1 MLDQIRSATVRGE
14 YYQFKGNEPII
25 LNDPKTIWIVKSG
38 SLAVFAIP
46 VKEGIAEGSRRY
58 LFTTRTRQAMFGIVS
73 DSQPMPYQLLAV
85 SIEETELL
93 KVSRK
98 DFREFIADGN
108 GEALTLMEG
117 WIEQLGLALSS
128 ITPPVLPFQE
138 EGVRYFSLSSGQIF
152 QPQRELVSWVQIQ
165 RGYAVWMGFEQLLVM
180 PQSGLLP
187 LSADMWF
194 QAEDTTELEILT
206 TSEIEDATVLFQ
218 GIFQL
223 QVYFLQTLFL
233 VEHQEQ
239 EVELNRFQERQNLNN
254 QVMEETLGELAS
266 LLQSPQHAASAQIG
280 ANDFDQSLLIAAG
293 AVGRTLGVTIR
304 PPAKSEDLKRVQDPL
319 QAIARA
325 SRLRTR
331 TIALQGQWWKKDCG
345 AMLAYTMEDNHP
357 VALLPVSDTRY
368 EIFDPI
374 KRSRTLVNAKSAI
387 KLALTGYTFYR
398 PLPDKVLTTIDLLKF
413 AMQGHYK
420 ELLVVLTAGV
430 ATTLLGMIVP
440 QATAILIDSAI
451 PDANRGLLVQIAL
464 ALLATAFGST
474 LFQLA
479 QGFAIMRVE
488 TFADASTQ
496 AAVWDRLLNLKASFF
511 RQYSTGDLNSRVSA
525 ISQIRQKLSSTVLRS
540 IFTSLFAF
548 LNLGLL
554 FYYNGSLALIATF
567 VAFINITITLVS
579 GSYTLRKIR
588 PLLELQGQLSGVM
601 VQLINGVSKLRV
613 AGAEARAFAFWGKQ
627 YSQQIK
633 WMLSTQGIED
643 ALAVINKILPVL
655 TTAILFWFATSLLQQ
670 ANSPEGGLSTG
681 VFLAFNAAF
690 GTFIGGATSLSSTI
704 IDVLQVVPLW
714 ERAQPILESKP
725 EVDSEKADPG
735 RLSGRV
741 VVDHVIFRYRD
752 DGPLTLDDVS
762 IHAEPGEFIAF
773 VGASGS
779 GKSTLFRLLLGFD
792 VPESGTIYYDGQDLA
807 GLDIHAVRRQLG
819 VVMQNS
825 RLTSASIFENIASGT
840 MITMDEAW
848 EAARMA
854 GFAED
859 VESMPMGMHTVIS
872 EGGTN
877 ISGGQ
882 RQRLLIARSLV
893 LKPKILLFDEAT
905 SALDNR
911 TQAIVS
917 QSLERLKV
925 TRIAIAHRLSTI
937 RNANRIYV
945 FENGRV
951 VQEGSFEQLANQ
963 AGLFAQLMA
972 RQKL

>member
-1 MLDQIRSATVRGE
+1 MLDQIRSATLPGE
-14 YYQFKGNEPII
+14 YYHFKGNEPII

-58 LFTTRTRQAMFGIVS
+58 LFTTRTKQAMFGIIS
-73 DSQPMPYQLLAV
+73 DSQPIPYQLLAV
-85 SIEETELL
+85 SIEETELM

-98 DFREFIADGN
+98 DFREFIADRN
-108 GEALTLMEG
+108 GEAVTLIEG

-128 ITPPVLPFQE
+128 ITPPGLPFQE
-138 EGVRYFSLSSGQIF
+138 EGVRYFSLSNGQIF

-206 TSEIEDATVLFQ
+206 TSEIEDGNTLLR
-218 GIFQL
+218 GIFQI
-223 QVYFLQTLFL
+223 QVYFLQSLFL
-233 VEHQEQ
+233 LEQ
-239 EVELNRFQERQNLNN
+239 EEKAVELNRFQERQHLNDR
-254 QVMEETLGELAS
+254 VMKETLGELSS
-266 LLQSPQHAASAQIG
+266 LLQSPQIGASAQIE
-280 ANDFDQSLLIAAG
+280 ANDFDQALLIAAG

-331 TIALQGQWWKKDCG
+331 TISLQGQWWKKDCG
-345 AMLAYTMEDNHP
+345 AMLAYTLEDNNP

-374 KRSRTLVNAKSAI
+374 KRSRTPVNAKTAI

-413 AMQGHYK
+413 ALQGHYK
-420 ELLVVLTAGV
+420 ELLIVLAAGM
-430 ATTLLGMIVP
+430 ATSLLGMIVP
-440 QATAILIDSAI
+440 QAMAILIDSAI

-554 FYYNGSLALIATF
+554 FYYNGSLALIATL
-567 VAFINITITLVS
+567 VAFVNITITLVS
-579 GSYTLRKIR
+579 GIYTLRKVR

-655 TTAILFWFATSLLQQ
+655 TTAILFWFASSLLQQ

-690 GTFIGGATSLSSTI
+690 GTFIGGATSLSGTI

-725 EVDSEKADPG
+725 EVDSEKTDPG
-735 RLSGRV
+735 RLSGRL

-762 IHAEPGEFIAF
+762 IHAEAGEFIAF

-792 VPESGTIYYDGQDLA
+792 VPESGTIYYDGQDLT

-825 RLTSASIFENIASGT
+825 RLTSASIFENIASGA
-840 MITMDEAW
+840 MISMDEAW

-937 RNANRIYV
+937 RNADRIYV

-951 VQEGSFEQLANQ
+951 VQEGSFDQLANQ
-963 AGLFAQLMA
+963 PGLFAQLMA

>member
-1 MLDQIRSATVRGE
+1 MLDQVRTVGLPGE
-14 YYQFKGNEPII
+14 YHSLKGNEP
-25 LNDPKTIWIVKSG
+25 LVLDDPQTMWVVKSG
-38 SLAVFAIP
+38 SLALFAIP
-46 VKEGIAEGSRRY
+46 LREGIAEGTRRY
-58 LFTTRTRQAMFGIVS
+58 LFTTRSRQAMFGIS
-73 DSQPMPYQLLAV
+73 GDSEALPYQLLAV

-93 KVSRK
+93 KVSIA
-98 DFREFIADGN
+98 DFREFLADGH
-108 GEALTLMEG
+108 GEALTLAES
-117 WIEQLGLALSS
+117 WIEQLGLTLSAVV
-128 ITPPVLPFQE
+128 PPTLVFQE
-138 EGVRYFSLSSGQIF
+138 EGVRYFSLTEGQIF
-152 QPQRELVSWVQIQ
+152 QPQRELVSWVQLQ
-165 RGYAVWMGFEQLLVM
+165 SGYAVWMGFEELLLT

-187 LSADMWF
+187 VSADMWF
-194 QAEDTTELEILT
+194 QAGDTIELSCQK
-206 TSEIEDATVLFQ
+206 TSEIDDPNTVVM

-223 QVYFLQTLFL
+223 QIYVLQSIYLL
-233 VEHQEQ
+233 EQQETHT
-239 EVELNRFQERQNLNN
+239 ELKRFQERQHLNR

-266 LLQSPQHAASAQIG
+266 LLQSPKFTTAETGAS
-280 ANDFDQSLLIAAG
+280 DPDQALLIAAG
-293 AVGRTLGVTIR
+293 AVGKVLGVTIR

-325 SRLRTR
+325 SRLRMR
-331 TIALQGQWWKKDCG
+331 SISLQGQWWKKDCG
-345 AMLAYTMEDNHP
+345 AMLAYTSEDNHP
-357 VALLPVSDTRY
+357 VAVLPISDTHY
-368 EIFDPI
+368 EIFDPVE
-374 KRSRTLVNAKSAI
+374 RTRTPITAKSAA
-387 KLALTGYTFYR
+387 KLTSTGYTFYR
-398 PLPDKVLTTIDLLKF
+398 PLPDKVLTTIDLVKF
-413 AMQGHYK
+413 ALQGHYK
-420 ELLVVLTAGV
+420 ELLVVLTAGI
-430 ATTLLGMIVP
+430 ATTLLGMITP

-451 PDANRGLLVQIAL
+451 PDANRSLLMQIAL
-464 ALLATAFGST
+464 ALVATAFGST

-479 QGFAIMRVE
+479 QGVAIMRVE

-496 AAVWDRLLNLKASFF
+496 SAVWDRLLNLKASFF
-511 RQYSTGDLNSRVSA
+511 RQYSIGDLNSRVSA
-525 ISQIRQKLSSTVLRS
+525 VSQIRQKLSSTVLRS
-540 IFTSLFAF
+540 IFTSLFAL

-554 FYYNGSLALIATF
+554 FYYNPALALIATV
-567 VAFINITITLVS
+567 VALINITVTLVS
-579 GSYTLRKIR
+579 GISTLRKIR
-588 PLLELQGQLSGVM
+588 PLMELQGQLFGVM
-601 VQLINGVSKLRV
+601 IQLINGVPKLRV

-643 ALAVINKILPVL
+643 YLAVINKILPAL
-655 TTAILFWFATSLLQQ
+655 TTATLFWFAASFLQQ
-670 ANSPEGGLSTG
+670 SQSQEGGLSTG

-690 GTFIGGATSLSSTI
+690 GTFISGATSLSSTVV
-704 IDVLQVVPLW
+704 DVLKIVPLW
-714 ERAQPILESKP
+714 ERAQPILEAKP

-762 IHAEPGEFIAF
+762 VRAEPGEFIAF

-792 VPESGTIYYDGQDLA
+792 VPESGTIYYDGQDLS
-807 GLDIHAVRRQLG
+807 GLDVHAVRRQLG

-825 RLTSASIFENIASGT
+825 RLTSASIFENIASGA
-840 MITMDEAW
+840 MITMEEAW

-859 VESMPMGMHTVIS
+859 IESMPMGMHTVIS

-877 ISGGQ
+877 VSGGQ
-882 RQRLLIARSLV
+882 RQRLLIARSLA

-937 RNANRIYV
+937 RNADRIYV
-945 FENGRV
+945 FQSGRV
-951 VQEGSFEQLANQ
+951 VQQGTFDQLANQ
-963 AGLFAQLMA
+963 AGLFAELME